1 LDACSGKAAKDKAY
15 KGKATKA
22 AAAAKGKAAKAAAA
36 AKGKAAKGKAA
47 KGKAANAAAAAKGNA
62 GIEESDDNTEL
73 LVRLQ
78 VFVVFQIKA
87 GEVPN
92 FKPESLSVNVF
103 APRTATLLEFKERI
117 IDAVN
122 DASKRLN
129 NPSTVGKSRPPLPLP
144 LHFADV
150 AHSHAALA
158 PAWPWE
164 AAKRNHLRAP

>member
-15 KGKATKA
+15 KDKATKA

-47 KGKAANAAAAAKGNA
+47 AKGNA

-78 VFVVFQIKA
+78 VFVVFEIKA

-122 DASKRLN
+122 AASARLN

-144 LHFADV
+144 LHFAGV
-150 AHSHAALA
+150 SHSITLRSHDPPLCGALLQPHAT
-158 PAWPWE
+158 WMCT
-164 AAKRNHLRAP
+164 RCRT